1 MDLCNSN
8 PCCSKVNYNL
18 IFNKD
23 QSFGLSGDQPPSEA
37 IFRLHPLSPQEHKL
51 RCDERGLLWITKDT
65 PVSQEMPKIDFRCS
79 VPRTRGKDQILF
91 LLYHTFRL
99 GKKKKT
105 SEPDKIYEIIVF
117 KILGFNSNKKEWWVQ
132 RGRKTNEVCLTII
145 PLLPVERFQAPI
157 QETRTQMELNNLSK
171 MR

>member
-65 PVSQEMPKIDFRCS
+65 PVSQEMPKILDALCQEPGEKTKYCFYYTTPS
-79 VPRTRGKDQILF
+79 DWE
-91 LLYHTFRL
+91 
-99 GKKKKT
+99 KKKKT

-132 RGRKTNEVCLTII
+132 RGRKTHEVSLTII

>member
-37 IFRLHPLSPQEHKL
+37 IYRLHPLSPQEHKL

-65 PVSQEMPKIDFRCS
+65 PVSQEMPKISDALCQEPGEKTKYCFYYTTPS
-79 VPRTRGKDQILF
+79 DW
-91 LLYHTFRL
+91 
-99 GKKKKT
+99 GKKKKNLRT
-105 SEPDKIYEIIVF
+105 RQNIWNNSFQDIGLQQQQKRKMSPERQENTWSESYNYSITACWEISGPHSGN
-117 KILGFNSNKKEWWVQ
+117 KNSDGAE
-132 RGRKTNEVCLTII
+132 
-145 PLLPVERFQAPI
+145 
-157 QETRTQMELNNLSK
+157 
-171 MR
+171 